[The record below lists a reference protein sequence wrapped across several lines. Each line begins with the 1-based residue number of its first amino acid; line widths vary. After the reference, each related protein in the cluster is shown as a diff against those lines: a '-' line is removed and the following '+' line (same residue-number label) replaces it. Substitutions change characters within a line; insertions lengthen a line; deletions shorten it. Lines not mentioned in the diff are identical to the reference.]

1 MTCILA
7 SVISE
12 TDLIEMLLFQADRN
26 QSINQLIS
34 IIYVNMI
41 LADHV
46 TWILASYWPDIN
58 M

>member
-41 LADHV
+41 LAVHV